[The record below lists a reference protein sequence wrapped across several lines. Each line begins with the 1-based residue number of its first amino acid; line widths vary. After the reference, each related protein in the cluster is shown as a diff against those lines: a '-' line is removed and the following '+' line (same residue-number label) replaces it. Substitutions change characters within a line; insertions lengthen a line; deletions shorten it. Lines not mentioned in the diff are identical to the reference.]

1 MTLRKTSG
9 WASKQLY
16 PNKPLNIKGAHL
28 LDLDKLFQLATP
40 ILEKND
46 FGVSHTQRVYNI
58 AKEYFP
64 VAPPLDEL
72 TYASIILHDIG
83 GCTIKDQYEKGPAI
97 ATQLLKQLECRDSFI
112 RQVCNIIATHHD
124 HPDNPSTA
132 FQTLYDADKLVNAN
146 TPRIPT
152 LQRKRRLR
160 LEQNRR
166 PYLLRKRTRN
176 S

>member
-1 MTLRKTSG
+1 M
-9 WASKQLY
+9 
-16 PNKPLNIKGAHL
+16 
-28 LDLDKLFQLATP
+28 DLDKLFQLATP

-97 ATQLLKQLECRDSFI
+97 ATQLLKELGCKDSFI

-124 HPDNPSTA
+124 HPDNPSTP
-132 FQTLYDADKLVNAN
+132 FQTLYDADKLVML
-146 TPRIPT
+146 TPQEYPHYNQREGFDWNKIVNLIYSEKGQELAKT
-152 LQRKRRLR
+152 WLKQRKNENPL
-160 LEQNRR
+160 
-166 PYLLRKRTRN
+166 